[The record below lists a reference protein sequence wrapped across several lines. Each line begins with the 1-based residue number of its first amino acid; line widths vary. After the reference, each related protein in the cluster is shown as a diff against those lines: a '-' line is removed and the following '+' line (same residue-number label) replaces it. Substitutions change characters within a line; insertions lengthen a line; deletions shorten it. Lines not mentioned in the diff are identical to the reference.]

1 MINAIVCVDKNWG
14 IGKKNGLLFHLP
26 LDLKF
31 FKNVTKY
38 RFVVFGYNTYM
49 SLPKRP
55 LKDRTNIV
63 LWDKAKGFD
72 DLEDCITFNNFE
84 QMIKFLKILSKT
96 EEIFICGG
104 GMLYASCLEYCDS
117 IFVTKVD
124 AEDPEATVFF
134 PNLDEDKRFEM
145 RTELASQEDS
155 GYSLKFTIYNK
166 IKENK

>member
-1 MINAIVCVDKNWG
+1 MFNAIVCVDKNWG

-38 RFVVFGYNTYM
+38 SIVVFGYNTYL

-63 LWDKAKGFD
+63 LWDKAPSIDCLDG
-72 DLEDCITFNNFE
+72 CITYNNFD
-84 QMIKFLKILSKT
+84 QMMKVLKIFA
-96 EEIFICGG
+96 EHNEVFICGG
-104 GMLYASCLEYCDS
+104 SMLYSSCLDYYDN

-124 AEDPEATVFF
+124 AEDPEATAFF
-134 PNLDEDKRFEM
+134 PNLDNDKRFKVGSEIAN
-145 RTELASQEDS
+145 TEDA
-155 GYSLKFTIYNK
+155 GYKLKFLIYNK
-166 IKENK
+166 VGDAN